1 MLKFCWSISHLE
13 EKSYKITVV
22 SRVKHLFFENC
33 NPQKNANYSIDDVF
47 GFGTVTK
54 IIVVET
60 V

>member
-1 MLKFCWSISHLE
+1 LK
-13 EKSYKITVV
+13 TAT
-22 SRVKHLFFENC
+22 
-33 NPQKNANYSIDDVF
+33 PQENANYSIDDIF